1 MATKIKS
8 KAKAAKKVSRRR
20 VPNAKS
26 LGLSRK
32 ATKKSVSPSRAKA
45 SVRESSRASVAAP
58 STSPPTTTR
67 VHSKQ
72 FLSAVHAYEAG
83 LKAMHAEHF
92 EKAKKILENLI
103 AGYPDEPEIQDRA
116 KILVSACEKKI
127 HEKARTVVRSA
138 DDHYNIGIAFLNR
151 RELDSA
157 RQHLQQALKLAPK
170 SDHILYALA
179 AASAL
184 KDDREQA
191 LSYLKQSIQYRPAN
205 RFLAIRDS
213 DFERLHQDADF
224 KQLVTASEK

>member
-103 AGYPDEPEIQDRA
+103 AGYPDEPEIQERA
-116 KILVSACEKKI
+116 KVLVTVCEKKI
-127 HEKARTVVRSA
+127 HEKARTVLRSA
-138 DDHYNIGIAFLNR
+138 DDHYNIGIADLNR

-157 RQHLQQALKLAPK
+157 LHHLQQALKLAPK
-170 SDHILYALA
+170 ADHVLYALA
-179 AASAL
+179 AASAI
-184 KDDREQA
+184 KGDREQA
-191 LSYLKQSIQYRPAN
+191 LNYLKHSIQQRPEN

-213 DFERLHQDADF
+213 DFDALHDDADF
-224 KQLVTASEK
+224 RQLATPPDK

>member
-1 MATKIKS
+1 M
-8 KAKAAKKVSRRR
+8 
-20 VPNAKS
+20 
-26 LGLSRK
+26 
-32 ATKKSVSPSRAKA
+32 
-45 SVRESSRASVAAP
+45 
-58 STSPPTTTR
+58 
-67 VHSKQ
+67 HS
-72 FLSAVHAYEAG
+72 
-83 LKAMHAEHF
+83 EHF